1 MGWARADP
9 SQLIA
14 AYQARLGTDPSP
26 AQLSA
31 KRESSTRHPQ
41 ANRASHADHAGAAEG
56 PPARA
61 AFAFEMGHYF
71 GLCPFGHSGFQ
82 NIMFSLPAG
91 NNLWDW
97 GLFGFY
103 LNAEP
108 YFTSVDKRNV
118 WRFIVDQ
125 LRDEL

>member
-1 MGWARADP
+1 MLKDARRRTGT
-9 SQLIA
+9 IA
-14 AYQARLGTDPSP
+14 AAYCYNACRTVGRSARVWPRVTSIP
-26 AQLSA
+26 ATSRKWLWRTRWDIISA
-31 KRESSTRHPQ
+31 SV
-41 ANRASHADHAGAAEG
+41 
-56 PPARA
+56 
-61 AFAFEMGHYF
+61 
-71 GLCPFGHSGFQ
+71 PFGHSGFQ

>member
-1 MGWARADP
+1 MQDGRQIGSGVA
-9 SQLIA
+9 
-14 AYQARLGTDPSP
+14 
-26 AQLSA
+26 
-31 KRESSTRHPQ
+31 TRNVYPGYFSKMVMAH
-41 ANRASHADHAGAAEG
+41 
-56 PPARA
+56 
-61 AFAFEMGHYF
+61 EMGHYF

-125 LRDEL
+125 LRGEL